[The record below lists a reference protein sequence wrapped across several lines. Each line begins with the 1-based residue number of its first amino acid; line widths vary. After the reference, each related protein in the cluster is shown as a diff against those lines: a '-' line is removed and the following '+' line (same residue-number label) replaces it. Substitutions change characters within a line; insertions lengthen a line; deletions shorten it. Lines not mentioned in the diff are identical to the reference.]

1 MATKSRL
8 STILERY
15 IAQIDFHGDIS
26 CRSHRSRS
34 MERERKREGRERETT
49 KATDRAPLLDRVY
62 LTSLPRAL
70 LSNSCGDSPSSK
82 TFNLTFSAWKTAFN
96 PRRISAKEVTLA
108 LPLLKTQVIRDD
120 ESAGWGGQSRT
131 KEGNFLFLYFL
142 ASTQEDTLLDL
153 VDTFALIFN

>member
-34 MERERKREGRERETT
+34 MEREREREGRERETT

-96 PRRISAKEVTLA
+96 RGRISAKEVTLA

-120 ESAGWGGQSRT
+120 ESAWGGGDNRERK
-131 KEGNFLFLYFL
+131 KEISYFFIFLPPLKKTLFLIY
-142 ASTQEDTLLDL
+142 
-153 VDTFALIFN
+153 LILSR

>member
-1 MATKSRL
+1 MSKPPFS
-8 STILERY
+8 
-15 IAQIDFHGDIS
+15 IDG
-26 CRSHRSRS
+26 
-34 MERERKREGRERETT
+34 EREREREGRERETT

-96 PRRISAKEVTLA
+96 PGRISAKEVTLA

-120 ESAGWGGQSRT
+120 ESARWGGTIANERRKFLISLFSCLHSRRH
-131 KEGNFLFLYFL
+131 
-142 ASTQEDTLLDL
+142 SS
-153 VDTFALIFN
+153 

>member
-1 MATKSRL
+1 MSKPPFS
-8 STILERY
+8 
-15 IAQIDFHGDIS
+15 IDG
-26 CRSHRSRS
+26 
-34 MERERKREGRERETT
+34 ERKREEGRERETT

-96 PRRISAKEVTLA
+96 PGRISAKEVTLA

-120 ESAGWGGQSRT
+120 ESAGGTIANERRKFLISLFSCLHSRRH
-131 KEGNFLFLYFL
+131 
-142 ASTQEDTLLDL
+142 SS
-153 VDTFALIFN
+153 

>member
-1 MATKSRL
+1 MSKPPFS
-8 STILERY
+8 
-15 IAQIDFHGDIS
+15 IDG
-26 CRSHRSRS
+26 
-34 MERERKREGRERETT
+34 ERKREREGKERETT

-96 PRRISAKEVTLA
+96 PGRISAKEVTLA

-120 ESAGWGGQSRT
+120 ESAGGTIANERRKFLISLFSCLHSRRH
-131 KEGNFLFLYFL
+131 
-142 ASTQEDTLLDL
+142 SS
-153 VDTFALIFN
+153 

>member
-1 MATKSRL
+1 MSKPPFS
-8 STILERY
+8 
-15 IAQIDFHGDIS
+15 IDG
-26 CRSHRSRS
+26 
-34 MERERKREGRERETT
+34 ERKREREGKERETT

-96 PRRISAKEVTLA
+96 RGRISAKEVTLA

-120 ESAGWGGQSRT
+120 ESAGGTIANERRKFLISLFSCLHSRRH
-131 KEGNFLFLYFL
+131 
-142 ASTQEDTLLDL
+142 SS
-153 VDTFALIFN
+153 